1 MLRSLSSVSALVTR
15 KHLQEF
21 DMRTSFRIAL
31 LIVCLTSAPAV
42 AQTEESLRAADAAQY
57 AAASK
62 PDVDA
67 LAALTLP
74 TFIINSPSGD
84 TGTGE
89 RMLQRF
95 RSGEVAHERKFTRLI
110 ERIAIT
116 ENVGIVMGREIARLS
131 PTSIDGRA
139 RGGNTSPVLRRFT
152 NIYLWQNGKWGWL
165 ARHASYRPE
174 PPSAADLALERN
186 EPPPP
191 PKN

>member
-1 MLRSLSSVSALVTR
+1 M
-15 KHLQEF
+15 K
-21 DMRTSFRIAL
+21 TSIPIAL
-31 LIVCLTSAPAV
+31 LFTCLASAPAL

-89 RMLQRF
+89 RTLQRF
-95 RSGEVAHERKFTRLI
+95 RSGEVAHERFTRII

-139 RGGNTSPVLRRFT
+139 RGGDASPVLRRFT

-174 PPSAADLALERN
+174 PPSAADLALEQN
-186 EPPPP
+186 EPSLP

>member
-1 MLRSLSSVSALVTR
+1 MRCWLSIASLIGVLAASPAL
-15 KHLQEF
+15 
-21 DMRTSFRIAL
+21 
-31 LIVCLTSAPAV
+31 
-42 AQTEESLRAADAAQY
+42 AQTEGSLRAADAAQY

-89 RMLQRF
+89 RTLQRF
-95 RSGEVAHERKFTRLI
+95 RSGEVAHERFTRII

-116 ENVGIVMGREIARLS
+116 DNVGIVMGREIARLS

-139 RGGNTSPVLRRFT
+139 RGGDKGPVLRRFT

-174 PPSAADLALERN
+174 PPPAADLALEV
-186 EPPPP
+186 
-191 PKN
+191 K

>member
-1 MLRSLSSVSALVTR
+1 
-15 KHLQEF
+15 
-21 DMRTSFRIAL
+21 MRCSL
-31 LIVCLTSAPAV
+31 LIAALIGALATSPAL
-42 AQTEESLRAADAAQY
+42 AQTEESLRAVDAAQY
-57 AAASK
+57 AAARK

-74 TFIINSPSGD
+74 TFIINSPTGD

-89 RMLQRF
+89 RTLQRF
-95 RSGEVAHERKFTRLI
+95 RSGEVAHEKFTRII

-139 RGGNTSPVLRRFT
+139 RGGDTSPVLRRFT
-152 NIYLWQNGKWGWL
+152 NIYLWQDGRWGWL

-174 PPSAADLALERN
+174 PPSAADLALEV
-186 EPPPP
+186 
-191 PKN
+191 K

>member
-1 MLRSLSSVSALVTR
+1 MRFPLLFASLST
-15 KHLQEF
+15 F
-21 DMRTSFRIAL
+21 
-31 LIVCLTSAPAV
+31 LISSPAF
-42 AQTEESLRAADAAQY
+42 AQTEESLRAVDAAQY

-89 RMLQRF
+89 RTLQRF
-95 RSGEVAHERKFTRLI
+95 RSGEVSHESFTRII

-174 PPSAADLALERN
+174 PPSAADLALEEKEHPPRN
-186 EPPPP
+186 
-191 PKN
+191 

>member
-1 MLRSLSSVSALVTR
+1 MRCSLIIASLIGVLVASPAL
-15 KHLQEF
+15 
-21 DMRTSFRIAL
+21 
-31 LIVCLTSAPAV
+31 
-42 AQTEESLRAADAAQY
+42 AQGEESLRAADAVQD
-57 AAASK
+57 AAARK

-67 LAALTLP
+67 LAAMMLP

-89 RMLQRF
+89 RTLQRF
-95 RSGEVAHERKFTRLI
+95 RSGEVAHEKFTRII

-139 RGGNTSPVLRRFT
+139 RGGDRKPVLRRFT

-174 PPSAADLALERN
+174 PPSAADLALEV
-186 EPPPP
+186 
-191 PKN
+191 K